1 MSAAGKQSSSAEA
14 NPGIRQG
21 CPLSPYLFLIVHGM
35 VMHDVDQELTGN
47 GEFLPWLYSQNQ
59 PFYDLAYA
67 DDTALIAGTA
77 KRAEQLL
84 HTLQK
89 VASHSNLLLNLKKR
103 VLRRSPTSQNTVHF
117 TNGTPLTIEQH
128 AKYLGVTL
136 SSDGSSH
143 RDVLTRVAKARKH
156 FHSLHQFWR
165 NTDFTLKWKLRMYNA
180 VFIPL
185 VTYGLESAAL
195 TKGDFD
201 RLEAFHSQSQEHI
214 LHRGA

>member
-1 MSAAGKQSSSAEA
+1 MTDAKGLVLTL
-14 NPGIRQG
+14 
-21 CPLSPYLFLIVHGM
+21 LSRVCNCRERL
-35 VMHDVDQELTGN
+35 
-47 GEFLPWLYSQNQ
+47 
-59 PFYDLAYA
+59 
-67 DDTALIAGTA
+67 
-77 KRAEQLL
+77 R

-89 VASHSNLLLNLKKR
+89 VASHSNLHLNLKKC
-103 VLRRSPTSQNTVHF
+103 VLLRSPTSHNTLHF

-143 RDVLTRVAKARKH
+143 RDVVTRLAKARKH
-156 FHSLHQFWR
+156 FHSLHQSWR
-165 NTDFTLKWKLRMYNA
+165 NTDLTLKWKLRIYNA

-201 RLEAFHSQSQEHI
+201 RLEAFHSQSLRKI
-214 LHRGA
+214 LHFKSTYYTEVLN